1 MNIANCIALTAG
13 DINSIAPL
21 ITLKAWLKL
30 RNTPYSFVV
39 IGHSQYLDKLIK
51 HFSLPIQTC
60 VVDNIEDIPNIFNK
74 YLPVINIAQEYEW
87 NIGVRSTANSLF
99 TLSSID
105 LAIDYALNKKVFA
118 IVSNPIDKELIAQGL
133 GNKNFKGHTG
143 YLGEKTHSK
152 PIMMLCSTSSK
163 TKVIP
168 LTTHIPLKDIFSVLN
183 ESFIIESIK
192 NIAENLSK
200 NGFHNMSL
208 AVCGLNPH
216 AGDNGLMGH
225 EEQEFIIPALAKLQ
239 SMGINCYGPFSAD
252 TLFIQNSLEQYD
264 VVIGMYHDQVL
275 APFKALHFDDGVN
288 CTLGLPFIRTS
299 PDHGTAFSMANN
311 IDTSENSLVSAI
323 IMAYNLHK
331 NQLK

>member
-1 MNIANCIALTAG
+1 MKIANCVALTSG

-30 RNTPYSFVV
+30 RNTEYSFVL
-39 IGHSQYLDKLIK
+39 IGDTKYLDNLIK

-60 VVDNIEDIPNIFNK
+60 VVDNIDDVPNIFKN

-87 NIGVRSTANSLF
+87 DIGVRSIHNALF

-133 GNKNFKGHTG
+133 GNTNFKGHTG
-143 YLGEKTHSK
+143 YLGEKTNSN
-152 PIMMLCSTSSK
+152 PIMMLCSTNRK

-168 LTTHIPLKDIFSVLN
+168 LTTHMPLKDIFAVLN
-183 ESFIIESIK
+183 ESFIIESIT
-192 NIAENLSK
+192 NIAENLIK
-200 NGFHNMSL
+200 HGFYNMRV

-216 AGDNGLMGH
+216 AGDNGLMGN
-225 EEQEFIIPALAKLQ
+225 EEQEFIIPALTKLQ
-239 SMGINCYGPFSAD
+239 DMGINCYGPFSAD
-252 TLFIQNSLEQYD
+252 TLFIPSSLEKYD

-311 IDTSENSLVSAI
+311 IATCEHSLVSAI

-331 NQLK
+331 NQLT